1 MASKIISLIGSETYE
16 VSVGEIIEKATLTAT
31 TSTSTVTLFSRI
43 LFKKEGGNFTL
54 DTDGEGVQVSSF
66 SALNIEGP
74 FYKVTTDANSRA
86 ILYIK

>member
-16 VSVGEIIEKATLTAT
+16 VSAGEIIEKATLLSTTAQ
-31 TSTSTVTLFSRI
+31 STVTLFSKI
-43 LFKKEGGNFTL
+43 LFKKEEDNFTL
-54 DTDGEGVQVSSF
+54 DTDGEGVLVASF
-66 SALNIEGP
+66 SGLTIDGP

>member
-16 VSVGEIIEKATLTAT
+16 VGAGEIIEKATLISTTA
-31 TSTSTVTLFSRI
+31 TSTVTLFSKI
-43 LFKKEGGNFTL
+43 LFKKDGSGFTL

-66 SALNIEGP
+66 SALTIEGP